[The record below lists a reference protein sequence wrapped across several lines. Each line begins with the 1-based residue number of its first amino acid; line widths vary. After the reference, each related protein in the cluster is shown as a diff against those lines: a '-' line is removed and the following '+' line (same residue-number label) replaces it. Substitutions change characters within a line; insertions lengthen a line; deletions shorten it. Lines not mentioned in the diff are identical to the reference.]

1 MASSADKYVRE
12 NYWVVAVVGVI
23 FVLISVTILVSCVL
37 CWFVR
42 PSKLHITYS
51 YYISIL
57 LYFTQSYHRRRKRR
71 RNGVYYVNLRANLE
85 DSLQYGSIELQKSL
99 NDASTSAST
108 SFNTS
113 SSPSV
118 TSSGKPKKREVGV
131 AESWTNER
139 KRREVSEREAANL
152 ACQYYLRNTK
162 SYTLTNPLPDLGSR
176 VAKYWFL
183 VSARGQGSSQRS
195 QRILTLQP
203 VSKHCPIRLQRE
215 NVTLLNELL
224 VTLKHPFLHSLEHV
238 DYLPE
243 HSSVVMVMTFFPQG
257 SLKDLIYKRQPT
269 LEWSEKYSIRRRGLP
284 PATVALYGRQIL
296 EALRILYRKGFP
308 PLGNLQSG
316 NVFIDGSVC
325 RLSGYENTVLGYRS
339 RHHRLVR
346 DHSDSMDSIMFG
358 HLLFEMMCGYELTTL
373 SPSNSDMT
381 NVNSEAQIELLNL
394 PFFKSVKLPEM
405 DNWDSS
411 QIQLSA
417 EMKGLLRGVRKGRS
431 EFARDREKSASQ
443 RRSFSKQ
450 DNYYPVTPAPQS
462 SSTPGTS
469 SQSTQRPSP
478 PTSHPPPPSSSS
490 QHAPSPSSTEER
502 GVLLTQIRR
511 GSKLKKAVTNDRSA
525 PRI

>member
-23 FVLISVTILVSCVL
+23 VVLISVSILVSCVL
-37 CWFVR
+37 CC
-42 PSKLHITYS
+42 
-51 YYISIL
+51 
-57 LYFTQSYHRRRKRR
+57 YHRRRRRR

-99 NDASTSAST
+99 NDASASVSS
-108 SFNTS
+108 SFNSS
-113 SSPSV
+113 SSPSI
-118 TSSGKPKKREVGV
+118 TTSGKPKKREVGV

-139 KRREVSEREAANL
+139 KRREVSEREAANM

-195 QRILTLQP
+195 QRVLTLQP

-215 NVTLLNELL
+215 NFTLLNELL
-224 VTLKHPFLHSLEHV
+224 ATLKHPFLHSLEYV

-257 SLKDLIYKRQPT
+257 SLKDIIYKRQPT

-316 NVFIDGSVC
+316 NVFIDGGVC

-346 DHSDSMDSIMFG
+346 DHSDSMDTIMFG

-381 NVNSEAQIELLNL
+381 NVKSEAQVEVLRYIFSGAFDDRPFPNIIEVYTGKCLVIICCILAVFQNFSIKL
-394 PFFKSVKLPEM
+394 IDLCLGLHFFVC
-405 DNWDSS
+405 
-411 QIQLSA
+411 
-417 EMKGLLRGVRKGRS
+417 
-431 EFARDREKSASQ
+431 
-443 RRSFSKQ
+443 
-450 DNYYPVTPAPQS
+450 
-462 SSTPGTS
+462 
-469 SQSTQRPSP
+469 
-478 PTSHPPPPSSSS
+478 
-490 QHAPSPSSTEER
+490 
-502 GVLLTQIRR
+502 
-511 GSKLKKAVTNDRSA
+511 
-525 PRI
+525 

>member
-23 FVLISVTILVSCVL
+23 VVLISVSILVSCVL
-37 CWFVR
+37 CC
-42 PSKLHITYS
+42 
-51 YYISIL
+51 
-57 LYFTQSYHRRRKRR
+57 YHRRRRRR

-99 NDASTSAST
+99 NDASASVSS
-108 SFNTS
+108 SFNSS
-113 SSPSV
+113 SSPSI
-118 TSSGKPKKREVGV
+118 TTSGKPKKREVGV

-139 KRREVSEREAANL
+139 KRREVSEREAANM

-195 QRILTLQP
+195 QRVLTLQP

-215 NVTLLNELL
+215 NFTLLNELL
-224 VTLKHPFLHSLEHV
+224 ATLKHPFLHSLEYV

-257 SLKDLIYKRQPT
+257 SLKDIIYKRQPT

-316 NVFIDGSVC
+316 NVFIDGGVC

-346 DHSDSMDSIMFG
+346 DHSDSMDTIMFG

-381 NVNSEAQIELLNL
+381 NVKSEAQVEVLRYIFSGAFDDRPFPNIIELLNL

-417 EMKGLLRGVRKGRS
+417 EMKGLLRGVRKGGS
-431 EFARDREKSASQ
+431 ELTMRDREKSASQ

-462 SSTPGTS
+462 TSTLGTS

-478 PTSHPPPPSSSS
+478 PTSHPPHPSSSS
-490 QHAPSPSSTEER
+490 PHAQSPSSGEER

-511 GSKLKKAVTNDRSA
+511 GTKLEKAVTNDRSV